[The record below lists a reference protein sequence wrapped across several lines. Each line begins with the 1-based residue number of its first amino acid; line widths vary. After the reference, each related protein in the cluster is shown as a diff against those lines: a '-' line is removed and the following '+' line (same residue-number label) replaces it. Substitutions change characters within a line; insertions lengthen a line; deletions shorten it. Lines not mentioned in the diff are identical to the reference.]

1 MKRRIWSLV
10 GVWLLALLPMMAVE
24 RETSHLPAGQSKTDQ
39 SKTDQNKTVADSSLM
54 KTLFNSTMFKGNS
67 EDSLTRARHEKTFFH
82 RLGKTFTNFFR
93 EFSNI
98 NEKYIEPQHYNYT
111 VMLQNTNTY
120 EVYTLYGEEGQRIS
134 FAPDPSWRLGP
145 YLGWRWVFLG
155 YTIDLKHI
163 NMKSNHSSKKE
174 FNLSLYSSLLGVDL
188 FWRQTGNDYHIQRMS
203 LGDDV
208 NTDALRKVSFDG
220 FKGSIK
226 GLNLYYIFNHRK
238 FSYPAAYSQSTKQK
252 LSAGSWMVGL
262 GYTQH
267 QLEVDWDKLSNIV
280 DERLNQKSRNQQNQE
295 ARTQQNQEGEIQ
307 TEAKIDSSLMFS
319 KVRYSDYSATV
330 GYGYN
335 WVFAKNWLFNAS
347 LSVGLAYNHSRSDDP
362 EQDKFNLKNFNF
374 KNFNVD
380 GVGRFG
386 VVWNNDKWY
395 AGISSVIHSYNY
407 HKDHFSTNNSFGSL
421 NIYVGVNFGKKREY
435 KNVKQ

>member
-39 SKTDQNKTVADSSLM
+39 SKTDQNTTVADSSLM

-98 NEKYIEPQHYNYT
+98 NEQYIEPQHYNYT

-188 FWRQTGNDYHIQRMS
+188 FWRQTGNDYHIQRMD
-203 LGDDV
+203 LGTEV

-280 DERLNQKSRNQQNQE
+280 DERLNQKSRTQQNQE
-295 ARTQQNQEGEIQ
+295 ARTQLNQEGEIQ

-374 KNFNVD
+374 KNFNID

>member
-98 NEKYIEPQHYNYT
+98 NEQYIEPQHYNYT

-155 YTIDLKHI
+155 YTVDLKHI
-163 NMKSNHSSKKE
+163 NMKSDHSSKKE

-226 GLNLYYIFNHRK
+226 GLNLYYIFNHRR
-238 FSYPAAYSQSTKQK
+238 FSYPAAYAQSTVQRR
-252 LSAGSWMVGL
+252 SAGSMLLGI

-267 QLEVDWDKLSNIV
+267 KLEVDWDKLTKLV
-280 DERLNQKSRNQQNQE
+280 DDRLNQGVPP
-295 ARTQQNQEGEIQ
+295 GEQ
-307 TEAKIDSSLMFS
+307 AKIDSSLMFS
-319 KVRYSDYSATV
+319 QVKYSDINVSC
-330 GYGYN
+330 GYAYN

-347 LSVGLAYNHSRSDDP
+347 LSVGVAYNQSTSDTESEHFDIMN
-362 EQDKFNLKNFNF
+362 FRFRNVNL
-374 KNFNVD
+374 D
-380 GVGRFG
+380 GIGRFG
-386 VVWNNDKWY
+386 VVWNNTRWY
-395 AGISSVIHSYNY
+395 AGMSTIIHSYNY
-407 HKDHFSTNNSFGSL
+407 RKSQFSTNNSFGSVNL
-421 NIYVGVNFGKKREY
+421 YFGVNFGRKR
-435 KNVKQ
+435 NH

>member
-98 NEKYIEPQHYNYT
+98 NEQYIEPQHYNYT

-120 EVYTLYGEEGQRIS
+120 EVYTLYGEDGQRIS

-155 YTIDLKHI
+155 YTVDLKHI

-188 FWRQTGNDYHIQRMS
+188 FWRQTGNDYHIQRMD
-203 LGDDV
+203 LGAEV
-208 NTDALRKVSFDG
+208 NTDALKKVSFDG

-280 DERLNQKSRNQQNQE
+280 DERLNQNPMNQLNQE
-295 ARTQQNQEGEIQ
+295 ARNQM
-307 TEAKIDSSLMFS
+307 EARIDSSLMFS

-362 EQDKFNLKNFNF
+362 ELDKFNLKNFNF
-374 KNFNVD
+374 KNFNID

-435 KNVKQ
+435 KM

>member
-98 NEKYIEPQHYNYT
+98 DEQYIEPQHYNYT

-155 YTIDLKHI
+155 YTVDLKHI
-163 NMKSNHSSKKE
+163 NMKSDHSSKKE

-208 NTDALRKVSFDG
+208 STDALRKVSFDG

-295 ARTQQNQEGEIQ
+295 ARTQLNQEGEIQ

-374 KNFNVD
+374 KNFNID

>member
-39 SKTDQNKTVADSSLM
+39 SKTDQNKTVADSSLI

-120 EVYTLYGEEGQRIS
+120 EVYTLYGEDGQRIS

-155 YTIDLKHI
+155 YTVDLKHI
-163 NMKSNHSSKKE
+163 NMKSDHSSKKE

-188 FWRQTGNDYHIQRMS
+188 FWRQTGNDYHIQRMD
-203 LGDDV
+203 LGAEV
-208 NTDALRKVSFDG
+208 NTDALKKVSFDG

-280 DERLNQKSRNQQNQE
+280 DERLNQNPMNQLNQE
-295 ARTQQNQEGEIQ
+295 ARNQM
-307 TEAKIDSSLMFS
+307 EARIDSSLMFS

-374 KNFNVD
+374 KNFNID

>member
-10 GVWLLALLPMMAVE
+10 GVWLFALLPMMAVE
-24 RETSHLPAGQSKTDQ
+24 RETSHLSAGQSKTDQ

-98 NEKYIEPQHYNYT
+98 NEQYIEPQHYNYT

-155 YTIDLKHI
+155 YTVDLKHI

-188 FWRQTGNDYHIQRMS
+188 FWRQTGNDYHIQRMD
-203 LGDDV
+203 LGAEV

-280 DERLNQKSRNQQNQE
+280 DERLNQKSRNQLNQE
-295 ARTQQNQEGEIQ
+295 ARNQM
-307 TEAKIDSSLMFS
+307 EARIDSSLMFS

-374 KNFNVD
+374 KNFNID

>member
-1 MKRRIWSLV
+1 
-10 GVWLLALLPMMAVE
+10 
-24 RETSHLPAGQSKTDQ
+24 
-39 SKTDQNKTVADSSLM
+39 
-54 KTLFNSTMFKGNS
+54 
-67 EDSLTRARHEKTFFH
+67 
-82 RLGKTFTNFFR
+82 
-93 EFSNI
+93 
-98 NEKYIEPQHYNYT
+98 
-111 VMLQNTNTY
+111 
-120 EVYTLYGEEGQRIS
+120 
-134 FAPDPSWRLGP
+134 
-145 YLGWRWVFLG
+145 
-155 YTIDLKHI
+155 
-163 NMKSNHSSKKE
+163 MKSNHSSKKE

-188 FWRQTGNDYHIQRMS
+188 FWRQTGNDYHIQRMD
-203 LGDDV
+203 LGAEV
-208 NTDALRKVSFDG
+208 NTDALKKVSFDG

-280 DERLNQKSRNQQNQE
+280 DERLNQKSRTQLNQE

-374 KNFNVD
+374 KNFNID

>member
-98 NEKYIEPQHYNYT
+98 NEQYIEPQHYNYT

-155 YTIDLKHI
+155 YTVDLKHI

-238 FSYPAAYSQSTKQK
+238 FSYPAAYSQSMKQK

-374 KNFNVD
+374 KNFNID

>member
-39 SKTDQNKTVADSSLM
+39 SKTVADSSLM

-98 NEKYIEPQHYNYT
+98 DEQYIEPQHYNYT

-155 YTIDLKHI
+155 YTVDLKHI

-188 FWRQTGNDYHIQRMS
+188 FWRQTGNDYHIQRMD
-203 LGDDV
+203 LGAEV
-208 NTDALRKVSFDG
+208 NTDALKKVSFDG

-280 DERLNQKSRNQQNQE
+280 DERLNQKSRTQQNLE
-295 ARTQQNQEGEIQ
+295 ARTQLNQEGEIQ

-330 GYGYN
+330 
-335 WVFAKNWLFNAS
+335 
-347 LSVGLAYNHSRSDDP
+347 
-362 EQDKFNLKNFNF
+362 
-374 KNFNVD
+374 
-380 GVGRFG
+380 
-386 VVWNNDKWY
+386 
-395 AGISSVIHSYNY
+395 
-407 HKDHFSTNNSFGSL
+407 
-421 NIYVGVNFGKKREY
+421 
-435 KNVKQ
+435 

>member
-10 GVWLLALLPMMAVE
+10 GVWLFALLPMMAVE

-98 NEKYIEPQHYNYT
+98 NEQYIEPQHYNYT

-163 NMKSNHSSKKE
+163 NMKSDHSSKKE

-295 ARTQQNQEGEIQ
+295 AGTQLNQKGEIQ

-374 KNFNVD
+374 KNFNID

>member
-24 RETSHLPAGQSKTDQ
+24 RETPHLPAGQSKTDQ

-98 NEKYIEPQHYNYT
+98 DEQYIEPQHYNYT

-120 EVYTLYGEEGQRIS
+120 EVYTLYGEDGQRIS

-155 YTIDLKHI
+155 YTVDLKHI
-163 NMKSNHSSKKE
+163 NMKSDHSSKKE

-295 ARTQQNQEGEIQ
+295 ARTQLNQEGEIQ

-362 EQDKFNLKNFNF
+362 ELDKFNLKNFNF
-374 KNFNVD
+374 KNFNID

>member
-98 NEKYIEPQHYNYT
+98 DEQYIEPQHYNYT

-155 YTIDLKHI
+155 YTVDLKHI

-295 ARTQQNQEGEIQ
+295 ARTQLNQEGEIQ
-307 TEAKIDSSLMFS
+307 TKAKIDSSLMFS

-374 KNFNVD
+374 KNFNID

-435 KNVKQ
+435 KNVIQ

>member
-98 NEKYIEPQHYNYT
+98 DEQYIEPQHYNYT

-188 FWRQTGNDYHIQRMS
+188 FWRQTGNDYHIQRMD
-203 LGDDV
+203 LGAEV
-208 NTDALRKVSFDG
+208 NTDALKKVSFDG

-226 GLNLYYIFNHRK
+226 GFNLYYIFNHRK

-295 ARTQQNQEGEIQ
+295 ARNQM
-307 TEAKIDSSLMFS
+307 EARIDSSLMFS

-362 EQDKFNLKNFNF
+362 ELDKFNLKNFNF
-374 KNFNVD
+374 KNFNID